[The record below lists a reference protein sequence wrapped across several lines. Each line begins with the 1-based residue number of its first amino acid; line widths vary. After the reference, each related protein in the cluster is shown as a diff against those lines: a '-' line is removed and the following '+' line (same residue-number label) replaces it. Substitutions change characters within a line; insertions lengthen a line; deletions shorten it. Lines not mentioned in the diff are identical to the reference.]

1 MRRRQ
6 DEHGM
11 SDAPYI
17 IPDIVSKTFIAH
29 NIFSLSL
36 IHKRMIN
43 NFQFV
48 SFTLHTAN
56 WSARYV

>member
-17 IPDIVSKTFIAH
+17 IPEIVSSLFFINVH
-29 NIFSLSL
+29 S
-36 IHKRMIN
+36 
-43 NFQFV
+43 
-48 SFTLHTAN
+48 
-56 WSARYV
+56 